1 MSRQRSDETIQTA
14 EYVSIGELVRLTGV
28 RYSTI
33 KFYTDEGFIPFE
45 QEDKKMTRRYNREYS
60 IKRIN
65 EIRKMRDQGMTID
78 QIKCVFVH
86 S

>member
-33 KFYTDEGFIPFE
+33 KFYTDEGFIPYV
-45 QEDKKMTRRYNREYS
+45 QEDKKMVRRYNREYS

-65 EIRKMRDQGMTID
+65 EVRKMRGKGMTIN
-78 QIKCVFVH
+78 QIRCIFTN